1 MLVLSRKTGDQV
13 IIGNDIRV
21 VVLRAARGRVKLG
34 FHAPTEVAIQRH
46 EVRSEKS
53 PSILTSTGNNLAS
66 QELKSC

>member
-1 MLVLSRKTGDQV
+1 MLVLSRKVGDQV

-34 FHAPTEVAIQRH
+34 FHAPPEVAIHRH
-46 EVRSEKS
+46 ELRSEQF
-53 PSILTSTGNNLAS
+53 PSISTPGNNLAS